1 MKRHRSCRGF
11 TVSLTGMLVGVVLAC
26 GVRHD
31 EFDCENA
38 VAHLA
43 QCCPGFDA
51 STVQCTFSGG
61 CNTSYPALDP
71 AQSDCIR
78 GASCETLVA
87 QGVCARAAQLQNAP
101 GSATEVNSASICPPG
116 PLPDAGAAPDN
127 DAADA
132 PGLIVGCTAASQCTA
147 GEICCLTYISLPTVV
162 VSCSPAPCATG
173 LQVCESS
180 AECVG
185 GKRCVAPSVLDGFMA
200 CVATPD
206 ASPDALPDVSLQTDS
221 SSEASTDEASTDGPP
236 EASSDAGPDAADAAP
251 GAADADV
258 SQ

>member
-1 MKRHRSCRGF
+1 M
-11 TVSLTGMLVGVVLAC
+11 SLTGVLVGVMLAC
-26 GVRHD
+26 GIRHD

-51 STVQCTFSGG
+51 RTVQCSYSSG
-61 CNTSYPALDP
+61 CSTYYPALDP

-87 QGVCARAAQLQNAP
+87 EGVCERAAQLQNAP
-101 GSATEVNSASICPPG
+101 GSATELNSASICPPG
-116 PLPDAGAAPDN
+116 PLPDAGV
-127 DAADA
+127 DASGGNDA

-147 GEICCLTYISLPTVV
+147 GEICCVTYAALPTVV

-173 LQVCESS
+173 LQVCATS

-185 GKRCVAPSVLDGFMA
+185 GKTCIAPSVLDGFMA
-200 CVATPD
+200 CAAASD
-206 ASPDALPDVSLQTDS
+206 ASPDALPDVLAEVSTQADS
-221 SSEASTDEASTDGPP
+221 SSEASSDGSFEASY
-236 EASSDAGPDAADAAP
+236 EAGQDAGSDGSGGPD
-251 GAADADV
+251 AADADV